1 MKKKTIALALVLVM
15 VFGATLGGTFA
26 YLTSTDTVTNTF
38 TVGNVQIKLDEAKVN
53 LYGEPVDKNGKTAS
67 EATTEWT
74 AADRV
79 KTNEYKLIPG
89 HEYTKDPTVT
99 VLAKSESSYIRMLVT
114 VTYSEDADEVFV
126 THNYQG
132 WFNFDNQNW
141 TAQPDVKTTR
151 GEGKITR
158 TYEFRYYAT
167 VDGYVDG
174 VAADVELPA
183 LFTKITVPD
192 GISNDDLA
200 KLADLKIT
208 VEAHAIQADGFND
221 AADAWSKF

>member
-1 MKKKTIALALVLVM
+1 M
-15 VFGATLGGTFA
+15 VRYSL
-26 YLTSTDTVTNTF
+26 
-38 TVGNVQIKLDEAKVN
+38 
-53 LYGEPVDKNGKTAS
+53 
-67 EATTEWT
+67 
-74 AADRV
+74 
-79 KTNEYKLIPG
+79 
-89 HEYTKDPTVT
+89 
-99 VLAKSESSYIRMLVT
+99 SY
-114 VTYSEDADEVFV
+114 
-126 THNYQG
+126 N
-132 WFNFDNQNW
+132 
-141 TAQPDVKTTR
+141 
-151 GEGKITR
+151 
-158 TYEFRYYAT
+158 AT